1 MFYVGLIISSLQ
13 LYEYPLG
20 IRQCKQIL
28 IQLFIFIFFMLWGI
42 FVMTSIADVYEHRLS
57 ASRPLCYS

>member
-20 IRQCKQIL
+20 IHQCKQIL
-28 IQLFIFIFFMLWGI
+28 IQLFFFNVVGHI
-42 FVMTSIADVYEHRLS
+42 CDDKHS
-57 ASRPLCYS
+57 